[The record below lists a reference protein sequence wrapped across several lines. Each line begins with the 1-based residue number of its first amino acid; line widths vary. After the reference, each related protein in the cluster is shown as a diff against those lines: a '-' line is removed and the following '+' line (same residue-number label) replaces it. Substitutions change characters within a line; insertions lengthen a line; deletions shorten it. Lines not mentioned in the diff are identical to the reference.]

1 MCFRAGKFCSINQ
14 IFRKIPDSEEV
25 KSLHHPSLHIQ
36 WSYKFKC
43 LLCIA
48 SFYSD
53 INPVF
58 CVLDPILWDLFEA
71 FAFISTVH
79 PYSLCGMFARH
90 FSLNLILKPL
100 FILCLFPPLPIYF
113 SPFTSK
119 VQRFI
124 FTFSSPV
131 VARVYSSWAFLYPST
146 LLKCFFS
153 SGSHCFELKLVIK
166 VG

>member
-36 WSYKFKC
+36 WSYKFKR

-53 INPVF
+53 INPVL
-58 CVLDPILWDLFEA
+58 CVLDPTLWDLFEA

-100 FILCLFPPLPIYF
+100 FILCFFPHYHSISPRSHQKSKGLFLLSHLLWLPE
-113 SPFTSK
+113 
-119 VQRFI
+119 FI
-124 FTFSSPV
+124 PVGLSSILALYRSVFFPQGHIV
-131 VARVYSSWAFLYPST
+131 LSWN
-146 LLKCFFS
+146 
-153 SGSHCFELKLVIK
+153 
-166 VG
+166 